1 MPVRRRGRR
10 NAARVGEVVGQDAE
24 GSQRWE
30 LLQHA
35 GRLHLEQAL
44 RFREVLELVEPEIV
58 EANLLK
64 EAPPGRRIW
73 RPTGGPARRRGGGD
87 PSRLVDG
94 ERHVLASDRRRRPGV
109 HTDPHPNG
117 AGGPERC
124 SRIERC
130 PSTHAHRGSGVSE
143 RDQERVPLR
152 SQLEAVPR
160 RRQHAAAGGAP
171 GAVPSRRHR
180 GSEQARRALDVRED
194 EGDDAR
200 RQPLSVG
207 GGQRASFRHSDPA
220 PRSMR
225 RERSNVRQPGR
236 SAQPGTAD
244 ARSLDGRP
252 QLGSR

>member
-64 EAPPGRRIW
+64 EAL
-73 RPTGGPARRRGGGD
+73 PTAAT
-87 PSRLVDG
+87 V
-94 ERHVLASDRRRRPGV
+94 ASDRRTCPPCAAAEIRAVWWMVSDTYCVRQASPARCAHRPA
-109 HTDPHPNG
+109 PEW
-117 AGGPERC
+117 GGRTGEVLPDRTL
-124 SRIERC
+124 

-160 RRQHAAAGGAP
+160 GERSTQQP
-171 GAVPSRRHR
+171 VVLLEQSRV
-180 GSEQARRALDVRED
+180 GVTEASEQARRALDVRED

-200 RQPLSVG
+200 RQP
-207 GGQRASFRHSDPA
+207 
-220 PRSMR
+220 
-225 RERSNVRQPGR
+225 
-236 SAQPGTAD
+236 
-244 ARSLDGRP
+244 
-252 QLGSR
+252 